1 MELNKDKV
9 IFRVQADDKK
19 ALQRAIDYV
28 NLQAKSD
35 YEIID
40 FKEGEVGLAT
50 IAVSEVVPEF
60 LFMLGK
66 RYEILR
72 DKPLLNF

>member
-1 MELNKDKV
+1 MELNKDKI
-9 IFRVQADDKK
+9 IFRVQADDKN

-50 IAVSEVVPEF
+50 ITVSEVAPEF

-66 RYEILR
+66 RYEVLR
-72 DKPLLNF
+72 DKPTLNF